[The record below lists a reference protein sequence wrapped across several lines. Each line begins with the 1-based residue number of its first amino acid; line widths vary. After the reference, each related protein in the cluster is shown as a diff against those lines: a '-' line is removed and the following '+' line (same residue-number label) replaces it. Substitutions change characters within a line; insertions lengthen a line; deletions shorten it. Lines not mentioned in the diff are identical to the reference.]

1 VELFG
6 FSRACNYSSIY
17 LGLPILNRQALKSS
31 FDIYPI
37 HYFEYLSSVVASV
50 VGAPVLAAAVDV
62 AVVAL
67 RALRKQNTCLNLLV
81 SVP

>member
-1 VELFG
+1 MDF
-6 FSRACNYSSIY
+6 CNHSSTCFK
-17 LGLPILNRQALKSS
+17 LPITDEQAFRSS

-37 HYFEYLSSVVASV
+37 HCSVYLSFAVASAVGVLVFAV
-50 VGAPVLAAAVDV
+50 VAVDV

-67 RALRKQNTCLNLLV
+67 RASRKQSMHLILLV